1 MALTKVTGSGIQG
14 ITIDSNSR
22 IIMSSQPRWF
32 VGKTGNAQDAI
43 NPVVFDAVGVNNGSH
58 YSTSTGKFTAPVA
71 GDYFASFRIL
81 SKAGSVGSGAEAQ
94 IRINKNGTTVAHS
107 YQYGNTAGTDY
118 SGQHFSLNTF
128 VVVTLAANDELTCQ
142 TDYQGFYGAGYTA
155 FSGHLLG

>member
-58 YSTSTGKFTAPVA
+58 YSTSRT
-71 GDYFASFRIL
+71 IL
-81 SKAGSVGSGAEAQ
+81 AVDN
-94 IRINKNGTTVAHS
+94 RDCTYNHWLDNKH
-107 YQYGNTAGTDY
+107 
-118 SGQHFSLNTF
+118 
-128 VVVTLAANDELTCQ
+128 CR
-142 TDYQGFYGAGYTA
+142 
-155 FSGHLLG
+155 